1 MTAVHK
7 SFNLNTTG
15 GFTLI
20 ELLVVVIIIGILA
33 SISYP
38 IFRGSVIKT
47 HRADGKDAIMRAAAL
62 QERWYTENNEYTG
75 TIGNI
80 GGPDS
85 REEYYSISVQRGDI
99 SGTSC
104 DTSGT
109 SLYNCYVLTAAPTSE
124 GGQDQDAECASF
136 VLNSFGQKTVTGT
149 LPAADCW

>member
-20 ELLVVVIIIGILA
+20 ELLVVIIIIGILA

-62 QERWYTENNEYTG
+62 QEGWYTENNEYTG

-85 REEYYSISVQRGDI
+85 REGYYTISVLRGDI
-99 SGTSC
+99 SGTTCNTGGSA
-104 DTSGT
+104 
-109 SLYNCYVLTAAPTSE
+109 LNNCYVLTAAPTTV
-124 GGQDQDAECASF
+124 GGQDDDTECANF
-136 VLNSFGQKTVTGT
+136 ILNSFGQKTVSGT